1 MIESPVLIT
10 GGSGY
15 IASRLLPQLA
25 GVGEI
30 RVLSR
35 RAPRPSVAIRW
46 IEGHAGDAAALQDAI
61 HDARTIFH
69 LAAQTSVAIA
79 RENPQADYDANV
91 SGLTRI
97 LDAIG
102 RGTTPPTLVL
112 AGTVTQCGI
121 PLTDTLDERAPDQ
134 PITVYDAHKLEAER
148 ALEAAARS
156 QVVRGVT
163 LRLAN
168 VYGPGARSG
177 AADRGVLNR
186 MIRLASEGRPLSV
199 YGDGAELRDYTF
211 VDDVAAA
218 FVKAAGR
225 AADISGRHFVVGS
238 GERRTLAGAAAL
250 VAAQASR
257 RSGRPIPVEHVP
269 APASADRIDG
279 RSYVVDAG
287 AFTDATGWRPTV
299 DLETGIGRTLDW
311 LAEGAAE

>member
-25 GVGEI
+25 GAGEI

-35 RAPRPSVAIRW
+35 REPRSPVVTRW
-46 IEGHAGDAAALQDAI
+46 VEGHAGDAAALADAARG
-61 HDARTIFH
+61 ARTVFH

-79 RENPQADYDANV
+79 RQDPKADYLANV
-91 SGLTRI
+91 TALVRV

-102 RGTTPPTLVL
+102 RNDQPATLVL

-121 PLTDTLDERAPDQ
+121 PPTDTLDERAPDQ

-148 ALEAAARS
+148 ALAAASRS
-156 QVVRGVT
+156 GLVNGVT

-177 AADRGVLNR
+177 AADRGVLNK
-186 MIRLASEGRPLSV
+186 MIRMAFEGRPLSV
-199 YGDGAELRDYTF
+199 YGDGAQLRDYTF

-225 AADISGRHFVVGS
+225 AADISGRHFVIGTGARCTLAEAAAVVARQAA
-238 GERRTLAGAAAL
+238 RRT
-250 VAAQASR
+250 
-257 RSGRPIPVEHVP
+257 GRPVAIEHVP
-269 APASADRIDG
+269 APPSADPIDA
-279 RSYVVDAG
+279 RSYVVDAA
-287 AFTDATGWRPTV
+287 AFTDATGWRPGI
-299 DLETGIGRTLDW
+299 DLETGIDRTLDW
-311 LAEGAAE
+311 IAEGAME

>member
-1 MIESPVLIT
+1 VIESPVLIT

-15 IASRLLPQLA
+15 IASRLMPQLA
-25 GVGEI
+25 GANEI

-35 RAPRPSVAIRW
+35 RAPRPSAAIRW
-46 IEGHAGDAAALQDAI
+46 IEGHTGDAAALEEAI
-61 HDARTIFH
+61 RGARTIFH
-69 LAAQTSVAIA
+69 LAAQTSVAVA

-91 SGLTRI
+91 TGLTRM
-97 LDAIG
+97 LDGIG
-102 RGTTPPTLVL
+102 RTDAPPVLIL

-156 QVVRGVT
+156 GVVHGVT

-177 AADRGVLNR
+177 AADRGVLNK
-186 MIRLASEGRPLSV
+186 MIRLAAEGLALSV
-199 YGDGAELRDYTF
+199 YGDGAQLRDYTF

-225 AADISGRHFVVGS
+225 AADISGRHFVVGT
-238 GERRTLAGAAAL
+238 GQRRTLAEAAAL
-250 VAAQASR
+250 VAHQASR
-257 RSGRPIPVEHVP
+257 KTGRQILVEHVP
-269 APASADRIDG
+269 PPPSPDPIDF
-279 RSYVVDAG
+279 RSYIVDAA
-287 AFTDATGWRPTV
+287 AFRGATGWRPTV
-299 DLETGIGRTLDW
+299 DLETGVDRTLDW
-311 LAEGAAE
+311 IAGRAAQ

>member
-1 MIESPVLIT
+1 VIESPVLIT

-35 RAPRPSVAIRW
+35 RAPRPSVAVRW
-46 IEGHAGDAAALQDAI
+46 IEGRAGDPAALEQAVRGV
-61 HDARTIFH
+61 RTIFH

-91 SGLTRI
+91 IALTRV
-97 LDAIG
+97 LDAIAAG
-102 RGTTPPTLVL
+102 DLPTLVL

-121 PLTDTLDERAPDQ
+121 PTTDTLDERAIDH

-148 ALEAAARS
+148 TLEAAAGS
-156 QVVRGVT
+156 GIVRGVT

-186 MIRLASEGRPLSV
+186 MIRLAAQGRPLAV
-199 YGDGAELRDYTF
+199 YGEGAQLRDYSF
-211 VDDVAAA
+211 IDDVAAA
-218 FVKAAGR
+218 FVKAADR

-238 GERRTLAGAAAL
+238 GERRTIAEAVAL
-250 VAAQASR
+250 VARQASR
-257 RSGRPIPVEHVP
+257 KTGRPTPVEHVA
-269 APASADRIDG
+269 APPSAEAIDA
-279 RSYVVDAG
+279 RSYVVDAR
-287 AFTDATGWRPTV
+287 AFTTATGWRPTI
-299 DLETGIGRTLDW
+299 DLETGIDRTLDW
-311 LAEGAAE
+311 LAQGAAE